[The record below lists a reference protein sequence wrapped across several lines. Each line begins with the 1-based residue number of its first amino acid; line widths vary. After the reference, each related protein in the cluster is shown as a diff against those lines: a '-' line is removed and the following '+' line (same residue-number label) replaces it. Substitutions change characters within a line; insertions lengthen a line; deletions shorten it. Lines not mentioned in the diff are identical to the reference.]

1 MTEECACC
9 SCQGYVILTAFI
21 TYFLAGVYYGV
32 IYLISIE
39 KLEENVKIL
48 KRKVDNLSDI
58 IDRRTT
64 IVRRNSVTR
73 NSTTP
78 PPRYEEIIEG

>member
-1 MTEECACC
+1 MTEECTCC
-9 SCQGYVILTAFI
+9 SCQGYVVLTAFI

-32 IYLISIE
+32 IYLISMT

-58 IDRRTT
+58 INRRT
-64 IVRRNSVTR
+64 IVRLQFSNSQFNNSSSTIRRN
-73 NSTTP
+73 N
-78 PPRYEEIIEG
+78 